1 MLVLTRR
8 TNETIVVDGR
18 ITITIVQIQG
28 GGVRLGVE
36 APRDVRVNRGEI
48 EAKIARK
55 HNAPSAVSAA

>member
-18 ITITIVQIQG
+18 ITITVVQIQG

-36 APRDVRVNRGEI
+36 APREVRVNRGEI
-48 EAKIARK
+48 EAKIAR
-55 HNAPSAVSAA
+55 HRNAPSAVSAA

>member
-8 TNETIVVDGR
+8 TNQTIVVDGR

-28 GGVRLGVE
+28 GGVRVGVD

-48 EAKIARK
+48 EAKIAHQR
-55 HNAPSAVSAA
+55 NEPSAVSAA